1 MPKTPRRALAAAR
14 VLPLG
19 LAASCY
25 MPNVPA
31 PLAAP
36 PKSVDPDCALLAA
49 DVRATL
55 ETSCSGCHGS
65 TNAKGGISNITDLS
79 RLLAEGEVIARGDP
93 DASKIVSLVESGAM
107 PQGGSPLGAEQVTQL
122 RDYIG
127 RCTADEGAPSPL
139 EAPGCRGERGFIS
152 IEEVQEAILNDLVSI
167 KLERRKV
174 TRYMSLVHLA
184 NAGYCD
190 PQIEA
195 YRFALTKLANSL
207 SQGPRIV
214 PLQAIDPDR
223 LIYRVDLLELG
234 WTPEIWQKV
243 VDADPYA
250 VEYLG
255 ATADAIRAFTGAS
268 VFVQQADWFIDA
280 ASRPPLYHEVLEI
293 PARLADL
300 EAKLGVDRLGNIARE
315 EEFDTDEVLRSCFND
330 SGVSENNRCIERHP
344 IPGADNRYYWISYD
358 FADNDPE
365 LLHNVFLAP
374 LTFVPNGGEVI
385 FNLPNGLQAY
395 MIVDAAFT
403 RIDDAPIDIVRD
415 HENDGEAVINGI
427 SCMGCHNEGMRLHVD
442 EVRAAV
448 IDNFEF
454 DALTRE
460 RTRRLY
466 TPEPNFTDAQRDNIE
481 RFAEALGLTG
491 SPLLVAD
498 MEPTIAV
505 HKAFEQD
512 LDLDRAAA
520 EFGVPRDQVLKK
532 LSALKGLQVLD
543 VSTVDRETFAA
554 NFADNACILKIGIA
568 RSALCSADEGET
580 GSTGGTT
587 GGESTGGTT
596 GGESTSEDTEALTT
610 Q

>member
-1 MPKTPRRALAAAR
+1 MPKPPRRALAAAR

-25 MPNVPA
+25 MPNVPE

-36 PKSVDPDCALLAA
+36 PKSVDADCALLAA
-49 DVRATL
+49 DVRATF
-55 ETSCSGCHGS
+55 EASCTGCHGP
-65 TNAKGGISNITDLS
+65 TNAKGGLSNIADLP
-79 RLLAEGEVIARGDP
+79 RLIAEGEVITRGDP
-93 DASKIVSLVESGAM
+93 DASKIVAMVESGEM
-107 PQGGSPLGAEQVTQL
+107 PQGGTPLAADQIAQL

-127 RCTADEGAPSPL
+127 RCTADEGVPSPL
-139 EAPGCRGERGFIS
+139 EAPGCSEERGFVS
-152 IEEVQEAILNDLVSI
+152 IEDVQDAILNDLVSI

-190 PQIEA
+190 AQIEA
-195 YRFALTKLANSL
+195 YRFGLTKLANSL

-214 PLQAIDPDR
+214 PLQPIDPDR

-234 WTPEIWQKV
+234 WTPEIWQTV
-243 VDADPYA
+243 VAADPYA
-250 VEYLG
+250 IEYIG
-255 ATADAIRAFTGAS
+255 ATADAIRAFTGAA
-268 VFVQQADWFIDA
+268 VFVQQGDWFIDA
-280 ASRPPLYHEVLEI
+280 ASRPPLYHEVLGI
-293 PARLADL
+293 PRTLAEL

-315 EEFDTDEVLRSCFND
+315 EEFDTDDVLRACFND

-358 FADNDPE
+358 FADNDPAR
-365 LLHNVFLAP
+365 LHNVFLAP

-395 MIVDAAFT
+395 MIVDGAGN
-403 RIDDAPIDIVRD
+403 RIDEAPIDIVRD
-415 HENDGEAVINGI
+415 HENDGEAVVNGI
-427 SCMGCHNEGMRLHVD
+427 SCMGCHNEGMRLHID
-442 EVRAAV
+442 EVRGAV
-448 IDNFEF
+448 LDNFEF

-460 RTRRLY
+460 RVGRLY
-466 TPEPNFTDAQRDNIE
+466 TPEPTFTDAQRDNVE

-543 VSTVDRETFAA
+543 VSTVDRKTFAD
-554 NFADNACILKIGIA
+554 NFADNACILKIGIT
-568 RSALCSADEGET
+568 RSELCSADEGGTGGASET
-580 GSTGGTT
+580 GAGTSS
-587 GGESTGGTT
+587 GGESTGAG
-596 GGESTSEDTEALTT
+596 TEALTT